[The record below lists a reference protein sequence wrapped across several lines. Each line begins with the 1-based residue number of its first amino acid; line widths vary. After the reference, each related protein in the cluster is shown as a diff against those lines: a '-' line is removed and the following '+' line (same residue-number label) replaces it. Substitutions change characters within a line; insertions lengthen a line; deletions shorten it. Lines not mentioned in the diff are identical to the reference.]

1 VATEREEDLTA
12 ETRAT
17 ALKEMV
23 QTDGWKLFV
32 AEIEKRHGPA
42 AVGYAIMSLTAQL
55 PASADRAYEIAQL
68 VERLQMT
75 CAAVNELIKWPEE
88 QIRMVQEPKA
98 KGPFAGLRRVPR

>member
-1 VATEREEDLTA
+1 MATEHDEDLTPQ
-12 ETRAT
+12 TRAA

-42 AVGYAIMSLTAQL
+42 ALGNAVMTLTAQI
-55 PASADRAYEIAQL
+55 PASADRAYEVAQL

-75 CAAVNELIKWPEE
+75 CAAVNELLKWPEE
-88 QIRMVQEPKA
+88 QIRMVQEPKV
-98 KGPFAGLRRVPR
+98 KGPFASLRRVPR